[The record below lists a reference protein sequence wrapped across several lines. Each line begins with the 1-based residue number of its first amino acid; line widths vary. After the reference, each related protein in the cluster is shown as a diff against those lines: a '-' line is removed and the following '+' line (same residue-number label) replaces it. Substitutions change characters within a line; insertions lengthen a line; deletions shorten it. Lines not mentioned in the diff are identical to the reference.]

1 MESLYSMAT
10 SKQYFSCQFV
20 IPSLSY
26 DIETGL
32 YYLRSRY
39 YDPEMGRFINE
50 DGYTSTGQGVV
61 GNNMFTY
68 CGNNPVTNHDPGG
81 NKYVALCPASPSYQ
95 KATTPNMDITETLEE
110 AALSEMRESGM
121 SFYKGAPLTQVND
134 GRSAFTFGY
143 IFMGANGD
151 ENLLKHEYGHIVQSR
166 ELGMLDYG
174 TFIVYPSVVGYC
186 IDQLGL
192 LPNGL
197 YFSLPWEYKADEYGG
212 ASHNYKPWA
221 KAASDAYWTYVKFMS
236 LLTA

>member
-1 MESLYSMAT
+1 
-10 SKQYFSCQFV
+10 
-20 IPSLSY
+20 
-26 DIETGL
+26 
-32 YYLRSRY
+32 
-39 YDPEMGRFINE
+39 
-50 DGYTSTGQGVV
+50 
-61 GNNMFTY
+61 MFTY

-143 IFMGANGD
+143 IFMGANSD